1 MASIV
6 VQFCRRQPIRLHE
19 FLLQNHE
26 QLMFV
31 SLLIGLA
38 SGGVHWS
45 AVRYPALIA
54 KLHENLRAFPVEIS
68 FGVFALLSIGS
79 LLSYKLYLCH
89 RASKDAGA
97 RRTIRQRYI
106 DYIVLCLAV
115 SVSNAS
121 HRHLG
126 GATSSKDGLPLEQL
140 ERYRKEIESAIFRF
154 RASTRKVF
162 HEPPAATYSLQ
173 YLEWYFRLDDE
184 RYGDEILSLKRD
196 TNSLMNVPAIKGLL
210 DF

>member
-1 MASIV
+1 MASV
-6 VQFCRRQPIRLHE
+6 LQFCRRQPIRLHE

-26 QLMFV
+26 RLMFV
-31 SLLIGLA
+31 SLLIGLTT
-38 SGGVHWS
+38 GGVHWL

-54 KLHENLRAFPVEIS
+54 KLRENLRAFPVEIS

-89 RASKDAGA
+89 RASKDARA

-115 SVSNAS
+115 SVANAN
-121 HRHLG
+121 HRHL
-126 GATSSKDGLPLEQL
+126 AVTSKDGLRLEQL

-162 HEPPAATYSLQ
+162 NEPPATTYSLQ
-173 YLEWYFRLDDE
+173 YLEWYFRFDDE

-196 TNSLMNVPAIKGLL
+196 TDSLLNVPAIKGLL